1 MRKYKHLFF
10 DLDHTIWDFST
21 NEKITLSELFDKYNL
36 EKYFAN
42 FDDFFSSYKPINADL
57 WLKYRLGE
65 IKKTDLSI
73 GRFYNT
79 FLTVGF
85 DDRQAATQF
94 ANDFVTINPTKTAV
108 IPHTFEVLDY
118 LKPHY
123 QMHIIT
129 NGFVETQH
137 VKLERSGLRPY
148 FSKIFISEEIGYQ
161 KPKRGFFEYAIKS
174 CNARKRESLVIG
186 DSLEADIEGAK
197 NFGLD
202 HVFFNPDGI
211 AVDAPVFAEIRSLL
225 ELKTML

>member
-21 NEKITLSELFDKYNL
+21 NEKITLAELFNKYNL
-36 EKYFAN
+36 EKYFTD

-79 FLTVGF
+79 FLTAGY

-94 ANDFVTINPTKTAV
+94 ANDFVAINPTKTAV

-148 FSKIFISEEIGYQ
+148 FSKIFISEEIGFQ

-202 HVFFNPDGI
+202 HVYFNPDET
-211 AVDAPVFAEIRSLL
+211 VTEVSVFAEIHSLL